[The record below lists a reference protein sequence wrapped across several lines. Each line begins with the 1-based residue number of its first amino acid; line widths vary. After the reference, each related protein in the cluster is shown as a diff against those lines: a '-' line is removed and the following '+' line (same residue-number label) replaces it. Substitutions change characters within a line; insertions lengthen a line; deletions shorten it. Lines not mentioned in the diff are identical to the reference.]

1 MSSTEVLLREFIVE
15 VRIGVQQAPREVVLE
30 SSQSPDDV
38 AKTAEKAM
46 ADGSPLRLVDDKGR
60 TVVVPGDKIAFIEIG
75 PAADRRVGF
84 AG

>member
-1 MSSTEVLLREFIVE
+1 ME

-38 AKTAEKAM
+38 AAAAEAALTSGK
-46 ADGSPLRLVDDKGR
+46 PLRLVDDKGH
-60 TVVVPGDKIAFIEIG
+60 TVVVPGDKLAYIEIG